1 MVVVSIGAILA
12 TIAVPSLRDTLNDFR
27 QKSAHS
33 LLVSDLTQARGEAIK
48 RNVRLLV
55 CVRNAAGDAC
65 VSGTDWQAGWLVC
78 LDADADG
85 ACDTATAA
93 LPNPIIVRLC
103 LDADADGA
111 CDTATA
117 ALPNPIIVRPAL
129 DAVLTLT
136 GPATPLRFN
145 ANSSQGATGST
156 AVTFTLA
163 GTWSGAVSRVITVAP
178 TGNISKS

>member
-12 TIAVPSLRDTLNDFR
+12 AIAVPSLRDTLNDFR

-65 VSGTDWQAGWLVC
+65 VSGTNWQAGWLV
-78 LDADADG
+78 
-85 ACDTATAA
+85 
-93 LPNPIIVRLC
+93 C